1 VLRSLYIA
9 ALAVAAGG
17 CTHIQYQPELA
28 ATLGVRR
35 VNGEGSP
42 GACLVVSQRFT
53 EHVGASYV
61 HCSDF
66 TAGKPFNDDYDVSD
80 DVLGVTVRWGGNER

>member
-9 ALAVAAGG
+9 ALAAVAGG

-28 ATLGVRR
+28 AVIGARR
-35 VNGEGSP
+35 VNGESSP
-42 GACLVVSQRFT
+42 GACLVVTQRVT

-61 HCSDF
+61 HCSDP
-66 TAGKPFNDDYDVSD
+66 TAGKPLNQDYDVSD
-80 DVLGVTVRWGGNER
+80 DVLGVTVRFGGHKR

>member
-1 VLRSLYIA
+1 VRHALYIA

-28 ATLGVRR
+28 AVLGVRR

-42 GACLVVSQRFT
+42 GACLVVTQRVT
-53 EHVGASYV
+53 ERVGASYV
-61 HCSDF
+61 HCSDP
-66 TAGKPFNDDYDVSD
+66 TAGKPFNEDYDVSD
-80 DVLGVTVRWGGNER
+80 DVLGVTVTFGGHKR